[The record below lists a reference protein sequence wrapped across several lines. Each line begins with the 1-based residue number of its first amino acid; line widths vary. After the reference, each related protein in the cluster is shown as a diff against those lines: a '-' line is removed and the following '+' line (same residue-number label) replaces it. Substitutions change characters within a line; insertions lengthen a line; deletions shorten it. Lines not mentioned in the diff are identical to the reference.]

1 MGWAIKKPFFSI
13 TLLVKPLP
21 KKDRSKSNIKV
32 DAEPKGGKGTIRLI
46 GLLMVLVAA
55 ASFVV
60 NFGIWHP
67 WLFAKITWLWNPLS
81 LLTPRLVGH
90 IWVLSSALAYVVN
103 GIFAA
108 LYSAVLFVIGM
119 FVLLH

>member
-1 MGWAIKKPFFSI
+1 M
-13 TLLVKPLP
+13 P
-21 KKDRSKSNIKV
+21 KKTAKTKSAAAVPDPRK
-32 DAEPKGGKGTIRLI
+32 PGGSLRAI

-55 ASFVV
+55 ASFAV

-119 FVLLH
+119 FALLH

>member
-1 MGWAIKKPFFSI
+1 LAHKRKQK
-13 TLLVKPLP
+13 V
-21 KKDRSKSNIKV
+21 SKQGKV
-32 DAEPKGGKGTIRLI
+32 ANQGNQSHGTIRAVGLI
-46 GLLMVLVAA
+46 LILISI
-55 ASFVV
+55 ASFLV
-60 NFGIWHP
+60 NFGIFHP

-81 LLTPRLVGH
+81 MLTPRLVGH

-119 FVLLH
+119 FALLH

>member
-1 MGWAIKKPFFSI
+1 M
-13 TLLVKPLP
+13 P
-21 KKDRSKSNIKV
+21 KKTAKTKAAAVVPDPRK
-32 DAEPKGGKGTIRLI
+32 PGGSLRVM

-55 ASFVV
+55 ASFAV

-67 WLFAKITWLWNPLS
+67 CLFAKITWLWNPLS
-81 LLTPRLVGH
+81 MLTPRLVGH

-119 FVLLH
+119 FALLH

>member
-1 MGWAIKKPFFSI
+1 M
-13 TLLVKPLP
+13 P
-21 KKDRSKSNIKV
+21 KKTAKTKAAAVVPDPRK
-32 DAEPKGGKGTIRLI
+32 PGGSLRVI

-60 NFGIWHP
+60 NFGIWQP

-119 FVLLH
+119 FALLH

>member
-1 MGWAIKKPFFSI
+1 M
-13 TLLVKPLP
+13 P
-21 KKDRSKSNIKV
+21 KKTAKTKAAAVVPDPRK
-32 DAEPKGGKGTIRLI
+32 PGGSLRVI
-46 GLLMVLVAA
+46 GLLMVLVAT
-55 ASFVV
+55 ASFAV

-119 FVLLH
+119 FALLH

>member
-1 MGWAIKKPFFSI
+1 M
-13 TLLVKPLP
+13 
-21 KKDRSKSNIKV
+21 
-32 DAEPKGGKGTIRLI
+32 I

-55 ASFVV
+55 ASFAV
-60 NFGIWHP
+60 NFGIWHG
-67 WLFAKITWLWNPLS
+67 LFAKITWLWNPLS

-119 FVLLH
+119 FALLH

>member
-1 MGWAIKKPFFSI
+1 MADKRKQK
-13 TLLVKPLP
+13 V
-21 KKDRSKSNIKV
+21 SKQGKV
-32 DAEPKGGKGTIRLI
+32 ANQGNQSHGTIRAVGLI
-46 GLLMVLVAA
+46 LILISI
-55 ASFVV
+55 ASFLV
-60 NFGIWHP
+60 NFGFVT

-103 GIFAA
+103 GMFAA

-119 FVLLH
+119 FALLH